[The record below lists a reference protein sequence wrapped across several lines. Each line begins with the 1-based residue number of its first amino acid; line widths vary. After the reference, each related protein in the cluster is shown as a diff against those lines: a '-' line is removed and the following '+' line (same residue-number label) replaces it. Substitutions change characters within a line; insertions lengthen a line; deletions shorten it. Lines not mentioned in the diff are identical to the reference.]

1 VRAKRIAL
9 ASGAVVAM
17 AALSVIW
24 AARQRPGTDFY
35 AKWIAG
41 RWFFTGHPLY
51 VHVPGL
57 RDATYPPFAAFAF
70 QLFAL
75 FPLKAAAALF
85 YFANLAF
92 IPVAVV
98 LTRRVA
104 DAYWPGRNRAAW
116 PLVAAVVLSAQF
128 ILNNLN
134 LVQIDLGLFVLVLA
148 GLVWYAEGRDVR
160 AAAALVLAAA
170 IKLIPIF
177 WVGWLVLRGRRRAAL
192 AVLPLGAACLL
203 LPMAQ
208 RGPRQGVQDLKD
220 FYGFVLQGF
229 QHGRVIM
236 TFTNQDLNGAVY
248 RLLRPSADPTDR
260 DYRLLPASEATAR
273 TVYRLGAGL
282 LLAGFFGLLIWLR
295 LRGAPVTMFELA
307 SVFLIGH
314 LLSAMTWK
322 SHLVTL
328 LFVLYPFLAL
338 SFRELPRALRWS
350 VYAVL
355 ALAAGVGLTGR
366 DVVGDTLHHAIGG
379 YSLIAWMMV
388 ALFVLSLALAVRFAR
403 QPPAGSLH
411 LVNPDRA

>member
-1 VRAKRIAL
+1 
-9 ASGAVVAM
+9 M

-41 RWFFTGHPLY
+41 RWFFTVHPLY

-70 QLFAL
+70 QLFAA

-85 YFANLAF
+85 YFANLVF
-92 IPVAVV
+92 IPVAVL

-104 DAYWPGRNRAAW
+104 DAYWPGNRARW
-116 PLVAAVVLSAQF
+116 PLVAAIVLSAQF
-128 ILNNLN
+128 ILNDLN
-134 LVQIDLGLFVLVLA
+134 LIQIDLGLLVLVLA

-177 WVGWLVLRGRRRAAL
+177 WVGWLILRGRRRAAL
-192 AVLPLGAACLL
+192 AVLPLGAACVL
-203 LPMAQ
+203 LPMAE
-208 RGPRQGVQDLKD
+208 RGPRQGVQDIKD

-236 TFTNQDLNGAVY
+236 TYTNQDLNGSVY
-248 RLLRPSADPTDR
+248 RALRPSADSTDR
-260 DYRLLPASEATAR
+260 DYRLLAASEATAQ
-273 TVYRLGAGL
+273 TVYRVGAGL

-338 SFRELPRALRWS
+338 RFRDLSRPLRWS

-355 ALAAGVGLTGR
+355 TLAAVVGLTGR

-379 YSLIAWMMV
+379 YSLIAWTMV
-388 ALFVLSLALAVRFAR
+388 GLFALSLALSVRFAL
-403 QPPAGSLH
+403 QTPAGPLH
-411 LVNPDRA
+411 LVDPDRA

>member
-1 VRAKRIAL
+1 VRGKRIAL
-9 ASGAVVAM
+9 ASAAVVVM
-17 AALSVIW
+17 AALSVLW

-35 AKWIAG
+35 VKWIAG

-57 RDATYPPFAAFAF
+57 REATYPPFAAFAF

-75 FPLKAAAALF
+75 FPLKAAAALC
-85 YFANLAF
+85 YFANLVF
-92 IPVAVV
+92 IPVAVL

-104 DAYWPGRNRAAW
+104 DAYWPGRNRARW
-116 PLVAAVVLSAQF
+116 PLVAAVVLTAQF
-128 ILNNLN
+128 ILNSLN
-134 LVQIDLGLFVLVLA
+134 LVQIDLALLVLVLA
-148 GLVWYAEGRDVR
+148 GLAWYAEGQDVR
-160 AAAALVLAAA
+160 AATALVLAAA

-177 WVGWLVLRGRRRAAL
+177 WVGWLILRGRPRAAL

-203 LPMAQ
+203 LPMVQ
-208 RGPRQGVQDLKD
+208 RGPRQGVHDLED
-220 FYGFVLQGF
+220 YYANVLRGR
-229 QHGRVIM
+229 QHGEVIM
-236 TFTNQDLNGAVY
+236 TYTNQDLSGAVY
-248 RLLRPSADPTDR
+248 RLVRPSADSTDR
-260 DYRLLPASEATAR
+260 DYRLLAASAATAQ
-273 TVYRLGAGL
+273 TVYRVGAGL
-282 LLAGFFGLLIWLR
+282 LLAGFCGLLLWLR

-314 LLSAMTWK
+314 LLSPMTWK

-338 SFRELPRALRWS
+338 PFRELSRPLRWS

-355 ALAAGVGLTGR
+355 TLAAVVGLTGR

-403 QPPAGSLH
+403 QSAARPLH